1 MGRETRN
8 TKNTEK
14 GQQSQRK
21 EESQGGEFQSV
32 EQLQGFVDLSGD
44 RCGSSR
50 VTLESS
56 TRSLGSI
63 VAVVKDRR
71 DTESSECASG
81 ITGMAT
87 KKVSEKGDPPDTL
100 HKMLE
105 LMINLLTEQVK
116 DRELEKRRR
125 EQERKE
131 REVELVTRE

>member
-8 TKNTEK
+8 TKKTEK

-63 VAVVKDRR
+63 VAAVEDRR
-71 DTESSECASG
+71 DRESSECASG

-87 KKVSEKGDPPDTL
+87 KKYLRKGTL
-100 HKMLE
+100 
-105 LMINLLTEQVK
+105 Q
-116 DRELEKRRR
+116 
-125 EQERKE
+125 
-131 REVELVTRE
+131 TRCIRCWN

>member
-1 MGRETRN
+1 M
-8 TKNTEK
+8 
-14 GQQSQRK
+14 
-21 EESQGGEFQSV
+21 
-32 EQLQGFVDLSGD
+32 
-44 RCGSSR
+44 
-50 VTLESS
+50 TLESS

-63 VAVVKDRR
+63 VAVVEDRR

-116 DRELEKRRR
+116 DRELEKQRR